1 MQLFLTTK
9 NKNMIKKWI
18 GEALMAGGVKPIT
31 ELLKAVKDLFTDT
44 KGKWSSKRTI
54 SGVIVVS
61 ASLYIEKNGIDTNS
75 LIMTALAVLPLCF
88 SVFEKN
94 CKDCKEVC
102 KK

>member
-1 MQLFLTTK
+1 MF
-9 NKNMIKKWI
+9 KKWI
-18 GEALMAGGVKPIT
+18 GEALVKVCVNPLT
-31 ELLKAVKDLFTDT
+31 ELIKAIKELFSDT

>member
-1 MQLFLTTK
+1 MF
-9 NKNMIKKWI
+9 KKWI
-18 GEALMAGGVKPIT
+18 GEALLKGGVKPIT
-31 ELLKAVKDLFTDT
+31 ELIKAIKELFSDT